1 MLVYWVLNLNI
12 NGGCHAYYKR
22 QKFCSSS
29 TPIYLCEI
37 LANQT
42 KLDLFYHLIVLFS
55 FYILPKVQGLT
66 FLIQSAVFKSSLI
79 SKIKYKIHFCNFR
92 LFCSLGIGN
101 IIIQNGE
108 DADAV
113 WDLKTGDFLSVFKV
127 IWFDKHTN
135 KFLSIQSIFVNDLNS
150 KFKV

>member
-29 TPIYLCEI
+29 APIYLCEI

-42 KLDLFYHLIVLFS
+42 KLDLFYYLIVLFS
-55 FYILPKVQGLT
+55 SYILPKVQGLT

-92 LFCSLGIGN
+92 FFCSLGIGN

-108 DADAV
+108 DAV
-113 WDLKTGDFLSVFKV
+113 WD
-127 IWFDKHTN
+127 
-135 KFLSIQSIFVNDLNS
+135 
-150 KFKV
+150 